1 MENEEPI
8 ARLNTPPASITNS
21 LVENVDSPSNVMSS
35 NKRLHSNSNS
45 TADSTSGASSTEEI
59 SSPVPLP
66 PKFSLNGKQLEVE
79 EEYESNY
86 LNKGDPSSSSVIT
99 GEGAGE
105 GAGTKLDQL
114 SSSGN
119 SELSEEVFEE
129 VTLTSTIDETT
140 TPNKSIIS
148 SSSVSRS
155 TTPLDSPAL
164 PPIPLSSSP
173 STPTASLPT
182 PPPLQ
187 SIPITVKSIPT
198 PASPSMQRTNTSSSI
213 GAESS
218 MGTPRR
224 SSVTST
230 NTISAPGSSSIVSGI
245 LIVSALESIA
255 ASKEAKKSKPL
266 KEALEKALDA
276 LKNPLPPSN
285 SPSSSAIGSNSS
297 GTVDPLIIFTP
308 LKLACETKSLP
319 LMISALDCIGK
330 LVSYDFFID
339 NQIPGKMVETN
350 EDGEAP
356 PPAEGESIP
365 LADLVTSTVCDCF
378 SPSPSSSSSSSNST
392 ANTVTTQHDT
402 LLLRLLSCL
411 LSLILS
417 SALAVHQSSLLK
429 AVRTVYNVFLMG
441 RQGTVQTVAQ
451 ATLGQIVGG
460 VFSRVEVGDSAKELI
475 NNLNGNGNGN
485 GLNGKR
491 RSSND
496 SSRMGSKASSKADL
510 GTGTPKIEEETLP
523 ELEEEEKV
531 EEEGAEEKVEVGV
544 SEVKNEEEVES
555 SKPSLE
561 GDSTTS

>member
-8 ARLNTPPASITNS
+8 ARLNTPPSSIINS

-35 NKRLHSNSNS
+35 NKRLPPNSYS
-45 TADSTSGASSTEEI
+45 TADPTSGASSTEGI

-86 LNKGDPSSSSVIT
+86 LNKGDPSSSSVII
-99 GEGAGE
+99 GKGAGE
-105 GAGTKLDQL
+105 GEGTKLNQ
-114 SSSGN
+114 SSSSVN

-356 PPAEGESIP
+356 PPVEGESIP

-475 NNLNGNGNGN
+475 NNLNGNGNG
-485 GLNGKR
+485 LNGKR

-496 SSRMGSKASSKADL
+496 SSRMGSKSSSKADL

-531 EEEGAEEKVEVGV
+531 EEEEGEEKVEVGV
-544 SEVKNEEEVES
+544 TKVKVEEEDDS

-561 GDSTTS
+561 GESSTS